1 MDIAT
6 LIGVLGGVTMLLMG
20 IGPANLPYFID
31 PGSLIIVVGGTV
43 ASLLINYPLSTV
55 ISIIGVAKNT
65 LLFKSQDLT
74 EAIDKTVEFATIARR
89 DGLLALENQIE
100 SLNDD
105 FMFRGVQMIIDGV
118 APEAVRAIL
127 ETELEQMMAR
137 HAVGKG
143 VVDAAGAAAPAFGMI
158 GTLIGLVLMLQNLD
172 DPSALGPGMAVAL
185 ITTFYGAVVANVAFL
200 PLAGKLGARNAEEVL
215 ARQIMIEGILA
226 IQSGENPNVI
236 RERLN
241 GFLAP
246 SARKGKEGGG
256 G

>member
-1 MDIAT
+1 
-6 LIGVLGGVTMLLMG
+6 
-20 IGPANLPYFID
+20 
-31 PGSLIIVVGGTV
+31 
-43 ASLLINYPLSTV
+43 
-55 ISIIGVAKNT
+55 
-65 LLFKSQDLT
+65 
-74 EAIDKTVEFATIARR
+74 
-89 DGLLALENQIE
+89 
-100 SLNDD
+100 
-105 FMFRGVQMIIDGV
+105 MFRGVQMIIDGV

-172 DPSALGPGMAVAL
+172 DPKCLGPGMAVAL
-185 ITTFYGAVVANVAFL
+185 ITTFYGAVIANVAFL
-200 PLAGKLGARNAEEVL
+200 PLAGKLGARNNEEVL

-241 GFLAP
+241 GFLHP
-246 SARKGKEGGG
+246 QLVKKMTNDGKYLVLVTVMFFFGALSGCWSMA
-256 G
+256 